1 MKIERFTGINNRQP
15 IDRIK
20 PDEGGGMPVA
30 DASNVDLSAS
40 GTFQTR
46 QGYTPVIEQENCR
59 SAFTVDDTVGLI
71 AVGDELHRF
80 NGTAL
85 TKLDDL
91 GSAFARVAYVK
102 TPVGVV
108 WSDGYFLKVVK
119 NWVSGPVLP
128 PWPNP
133 LPNFTV
139 SAGGSLQGGTYL
151 MTFAAVFADG
161 RRSAMTY
168 PLVVDVPEGGRIT
181 VNVGS
186 QANPVQVFLTAPN
199 GSVYYRQGQ
208 ASSGAFD
215 IALHQAGGEPVR
227 YEVEAELPPA
237 RILAFRNGR
246 IFAAI
251 GSTVYYTQPWSFLY
265 RPMSDYIPVGEDVRL
280 LAAVDA
286 GVFIATGS
294 KTWFISGEPQE
305 ATMTEV
311 TPYGAVEGTLTEI
324 PNSTDLMWFT
334 PRGQLRATQSGEFTL
349 LQDKEI
355 QFPKA
360 AIGASVYRETNGMRQ
375 HITTLADPVPTGA
388 AVARSFM
395 TFMET

>member
-20 PDEGGGMPVA
+20 PDEGGAMAVRGAV
-30 DASNVDLSAS
+30 NVDLSAS

-46 QGYTPVIEQENCR
+46 QGYAPVIEQANCR
-59 SAFTVDDTVGLI
+59 SAFTVDDTGGLV

-80 NGTAL
+80 NGSTL

-91 GSAFARVAYVK
+91 GSAFARVAYTR

-108 WSDGYFLKVVK
+108 WSDGYFLKVVR
-119 NWVSGPVLP
+119 NWISGPVLP
-128 PWPNP
+128 PQPNP
-133 LPNFTV
+133 LPSFTV
-139 SAGGSLQGGTYL
+139 STGGALQGGTYL
-151 MTFAAVFADG
+151 MTFAASFTDG
-161 RRSAMTY
+161 RRSAFTY
-168 PLVVDVPEGGRIT
+168 PLVVDVPENGRIT
-181 VNVGS
+181 VNVGT
-186 QANPVQVFLTAPN
+186 QPNAVQVFLTAPN

-208 ASSGAFD
+208 VSSGALQ
-215 IALHQAGGEPVR
+215 IALHDAAGEPIR
-227 YEVEAELPPA
+227 HEVEAELPPA

-246 IFAAI
+246 IFAAV
-251 GSTVYYTQPWSFLY
+251 GATVYYTQPWSFLY
-265 RPMSDYIPVGEDVRL
+265 RPMADYIPLSEPVRL
-280 LAAVDA
+280 LAALDA
-286 GVFIATGS
+286 GVFIATET
-294 KTWFISGEPQE
+294 KTWFIRGEPQE
-305 ATMTEV
+305 ATMTEIA
-311 TPYGAVEGTLTEI
+311 PYGAVEGTLTEI

-334 PRGQLRATQSGEFTL
+334 PRGQMRATQGGEFRL

-360 AIGASVYRETNGMRQ
+360 AVGASVYRETNGMRQ